1 MMGLSE
7 AQNAQ
12 NLSPLLGGQKS
23 QSLPLVDKWTHQA
36 QMWVETETLPLTR
49 ELSLRKCRNAKKRE
63 NGKMHELQEYT
74 SQSVKML

>member
-36 QMWVETETLPLTR
+36 QIWVETKTLPLIR
-49 ELSLRKCRNAKKRE
+49 ELSLRKCRNAKKE
-63 NGKMHELQEYT
+63 GKW
-74 SQSVKML
+74 KNA